1 MSDPREERRSA
12 GAPAAPFDLAASPFR
27 VDRDR
32 IAGSPFF
39 ARLGG
44 VTQVVSASGSGLL
57 HNRLTHSIKVAQVA
71 RAIAERLGADP
82 VYAGLIEELGGCD
95 PDVVEAAA
103 LAHDLGHPPFGH
115 LGEQVLDRLAR
126 HRFGLADGFEGNAQS
141 FRIVTTTDT
150 GGPSAVGLDL
160 TAAVRAAMLKY
171 PWTRLH
177 HPDPHPRFLAQPP
190 RGAAEPS
197 SAPGT
202 GSGKF
207 SAYVTELDDLAQ
219 AREAFAGRLED
230 WQQTVEASVMDT
242 ADDIAYAI
250 HDLQDFHRIGVL
262 QHAPVSAELGQ
273 WQSGA
278 SDLARL
284 SDDQVRAQ
292 IRLPGRSLELLRRRL
307 HAKDSWIV
315 NDDAFHAAVARVR
328 AELVDE
334 LLASPFDGSVEAEQ
348 AVARF
353 SARWT
358 ARLVEEMTV
367 VREPSTRSGHVVLS
381 TEQWHEVQV
390 LKFVHRRFVLLRP
403 DLALHQRG
411 QARLLTNLVE
421 ALEQWLGD
429 RYEADRLP
437 RRLHDLVELASAEY
451 EALARSEPAVLVGA
465 TGEAPQGRD
474 EVHALARG
482 RAVIDFVASLTDK
495 QAVSLMDA
503 LSGRSGQPWS
513 DAFVL

>member
-12 GAPAAPFDLAASPFR
+12 GAPPAPFDLAASPFR

-32 IAGSPFF
+32 VAGSPFF

-71 RAIAERLGADP
+71 RAIAERLGTDP
-82 VYAGLIEELGGCD
+82 ANARLLDELGGCD
-95 PDVVEAAA
+95 PDVAEAAA

-177 HPDPHPRFLAQPP
+177 HPDPHPRFMDQPP
-190 RGAAEPS
+190 RGAAEPLES
-197 SAPGT
+197 PGT

-219 AREAFAGRLED
+219 SRAAFAGRLAE

-262 QHAPVSAELGQ
+262 QHAPVAAELGQ
-273 WQSGA
+273 WQANSGE
-278 SDLARL
+278 LAWL
-284 SDDQVRAQ
+284 SDEAVRGHE
-292 IRLPGRSLELLRRRL
+292 RRPGRSLELLRRRL
-307 HAKDSWIV
+307 HEKDSWV
-315 NDDAFHAAVARVR
+315 VHDDAFHAAVARVR

-334 LLASPFDGSVEAEQ
+334 LLATPFDGSVEAEQ

-358 ARLVEEMTV
+358 TRLVEGMSV
-367 VREPSTRSGHVVLS
+367 VPTPPTRSGHVMLGS
-381 TEQWHEVQV
+381 EQWHEVQV
-390 LKFVHRRFVLLRP
+390 LKFVHKRFVLQRP

-411 QARLLTNLVE
+411 QARLVTSLVE
-421 ALEQWLGD
+421 ALDQWLGD
-429 RYEADRLP
+429 RFEADRLP
-437 RRLHDLVELASAEY
+437 RRLHDLVDLAMVEY
-451 EALARSEPAVLVGA
+451 EALARSEPGVLVGA
-465 TGEAPQGRD
+465 TGESPQGRD

-503 LSGRSGQPWS
+503 LSGRGGQPWS